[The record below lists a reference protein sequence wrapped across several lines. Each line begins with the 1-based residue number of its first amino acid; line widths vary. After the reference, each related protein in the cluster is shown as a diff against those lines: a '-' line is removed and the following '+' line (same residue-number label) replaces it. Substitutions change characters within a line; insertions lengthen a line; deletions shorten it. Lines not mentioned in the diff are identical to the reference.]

1 MAGTLLYP
9 LHVKP
14 FVLTIGDRNLSSW
27 SMRAWLATVVSGADF
42 EEVVIRLDRPDSH
55 AKLRAASP
63 TAQVPVLRHG
73 EITVWD
79 SLAICEY
86 MADLFPEARLWPEDP
101 HRRAHARAVSAEVHS
116 GFHALRRE
124 LPMKIAA
131 RLPRPPLGAEA
142 DTELARLFDSLSHC
156 RARYH
161 GFGPYLFGPF
171 SIADCMYAPM
181 LTRMVTYGI
190 TLPEPLETYRAML
203 YARPAM
209 QRWIGA
215 AEAEARETG

>member
-1 MAGTLLYP
+1 LP
-9 LHVKP
+9 VKP
-14 FVLTIGDRNLSSW
+14 FVLYIGDRNLSSW

-42 EEVVIRLDRPDSH
+42 EEVVIRLDRPDTQ
-55 AKLRAASP
+55 AKLQAVSP
-63 TAQVPVLRHG
+63 TQQVPLLKHG

-86 MADLFPEARLWPEDP
+86 VADLFPEARLWPEDP
-101 HRRAHARAVSAEVHS
+101 HRRAHARAVSAEVHA

-131 RLPRPPLGAEA
+131 RSPRPQLGAQA
-142 DTELARLFDSLSHC
+142 DAELTRLFDSLSHC

-161 GFGPYLFGPF
+161 GFGPYLFGSF

-181 LTRMVTYGI
+181 WTRMITYGI
-190 TLPEPLETYRAML
+190 ALPASLETYREML